1 MTSGVKKYP
10 HNRTLPYITPD
21 TMLRQSPYLV
31 ISFAVVCRYSI
42 ETSGASPCTASGHC
56 QFVKMVVR
64 LQVASRRTIARS
76 VRQAQSPRKR
86 LRLTSSINR
95 RPNFQSMSQYVIIRS
110 CLSYFSS
117 IRPHKKAVSAKMARR
132 TKNCLEGEAA
142 DLIKSQSPISH
153 RPQPHSD
160 PLTALSLQFRSV
172 PFPAEF
178 GQCPLI
184 IIISVATRFLPSAS
198 PTTTEKKKSQMT

>member
-1 MTSGVKKYP
+1 M
-10 HNRTLPYITPD
+10 
-21 TMLRQSPYLV
+21 
-31 ISFAVVCRYSI
+31 YSI

-56 QFVKMVVR
+56 QFVKVVVR
-64 LQVASRRTIARS
+64 LQVASRRAIARS

-110 CLSYFSS
+110 CFGYFSS

-160 PLTALSLQFRSV
+160 PLTIFSLQFRSV

-184 IIISVATRFLPSAS
+184 IIIFLRLRRNTFPSFRF
-198 PTTTEKKKSQMT
+198 TDDDGEKKIPDDINSQGRDGAKRWCTKCRG